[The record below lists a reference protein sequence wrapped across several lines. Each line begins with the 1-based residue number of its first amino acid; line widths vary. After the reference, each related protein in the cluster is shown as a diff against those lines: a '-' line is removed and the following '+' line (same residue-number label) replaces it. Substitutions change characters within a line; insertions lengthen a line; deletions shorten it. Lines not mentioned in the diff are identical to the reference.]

1 MPSCT
6 LQFNGT
12 TVAWSALYGRYLVA
26 KDAVQQG
33 GQLLVEELPLAIG
46 PKCGNSGVLCLGCY
60 APLIEEQ
67 RCRHCGWPLCR
78 ACNAQQEPE
87 DATNNLHWQLECC
100 LLKAAKARF
109 YELPPDCQQCPQLDC
124 IMPLRVLLAKEAQP
138 ERWLEE
144 VAPMEHHE
152 QQRRENADVWHA
164 DRVNIAQYLRGP
176 CKLADRFSEELIM
189 QVVGILDVNAFEAR
203 TTQGYP
209 LRCLYPYTGILAH
222 NCVPN
227 TARSIHPSEGYK
239 IRLRAMVPLEAGQQ
253 LQHSYT
259 YTLDGTV
266 QRQSHLR
273 DGKYFSC
280 TCDRCQ
286 DASELQTHF
295 SSLKCGQCTE
305 GWLLPKQPTVLD
317 SSWSCRGCDNSS
329 SSEEVR
335 QIVDA
340 LQLEVNA
347 VQALQMGAK
356 RLEEA
361 ERLLRKYKSL
371 LHPSHYIATGLRQLL
386 IEMYGRVQGYEMV
399 QLTDQLLERKAQL
412 CREVL
417 QVLDRFEPGL
427 SRARAMNLYEL
438 HVPLVLL
445 AKSGFIASRLSGGE
459 LQARLVEAI
468 NLLKQCVEIL
478 QHEDRSSQEGILCGV
493 AKQAL
498 QQLTVSVEGLGN
510 QLEL

>member
-1 MPSCT
+1 MTAVNGMPSSAV
-6 LQFNGT
+6 QFNCT
-12 TVAWSALYGRYLVA
+12 QVAWSPLFGRYLVA
-26 KDAVQQG
+26 SDAVQQR
-33 GQLLVEELPLAIG
+33 GQLLVEELPLAVG
-46 PKCGNSGVLCLGCY
+46 PKCGNSDVLCLACY
-60 APLIEEQ
+60 APRIVE
-67 RCRHCGWPLCR
+67 RCSQCSWPLCP
-78 ACNAQQEPE
+78 ACNE
-87 DATNNLHWQLECC
+87 DANNTHRQLECG

-109 YELPPDCQQCPQLDC
+109 FELPAGGKYCPQLDC

-138 ERWLEE
+138 ERWQNE

-176 CKLADRFSEELIM
+176 CKLAERFSEELIM
-189 QVVGILDVNAFEAR
+189 QVVGILEVNAFEAR

-222 NCVPN
+222 SCVPN
-227 TARSIHPSEGYK
+227 TARSIHPSDSYR

-273 DGKYFSC
+273 EGKYFNCS
-280 TCDRCQ
+280 CDRCL

-295 SSLKCGQCTE
+295 SSLKCGQCTD
-305 GWLLPKQPTVLD
+305 GWLLPKQPTVVG
-317 SSWSCRGCDNSS
+317 SSWSCRACDNTA

-347 VQALQMGAK
+347 VQSLEMGAK

-371 LHPSHYIATGLRQLL
+371 LHPAHYIATGLRQLL

-417 QVLDRFEPGL
+417 HVLDRFEPGL

-459 LQARLVEAI
+459 LRARLVEAI
-468 NLLKQCVEIL
+468 DLLKECVEIL
-478 QHEDRSSQEGILCGV
+478 QHEDSSSQEGILCGV

-498 QQLTVSVEGLGN
+498 QQLTMSVEGLGD
-510 QLEL
+510 ELQ

>member
-1 MPSCT
+1 MTAVNGMPS
-6 LQFNGT
+6 LPFNLT
-12 TVAWSALYGRYLVA
+12 AVEWSPLYGRYLIA
-26 KDAVQQG
+26 RDAVRQG

-46 PKCGNSGVLCLGCY
+46 PKCGNSSVLCLACY
-60 APLIEEQ
+60 APHNVE
-67 RCRHCGWPLCR
+67 RCSQCGWPLCR
-78 ACNAQQEPE
+78 ACNSE
-87 DATNNLHWQLECC
+87 DVANNLHLQLECGVF
-100 LLKAAKARF
+100 KAAKARF
-109 YELPPDCQQCPQLDC
+109 FELPTGTEQCPQLDC

-152 QQRRENADVWHA
+152 QQRRANADLWHA

-176 CKLADRFSEELIM
+176 CKLAERFSEELIM
-189 QVVGILDVNAFEAR
+189 QVVGILEVNAFEAR

-227 TARSIHPSEGYK
+227 TARSIHPSDGYK

-273 DGKYFSC
+273 EGKYFNCS
-280 TCDRCQ
+280 CDRCL

-305 GWLLPKQPTVLD
+305 GWLLPKQPTALD
-317 SSWSCRGCDNSS
+317 TIWSCRACDNSS

-347 VQALQMGAK
+347 VQSLEMGAK

-417 QVLDRFEPGL
+417 KVLDHFEPGL

-445 AKSGFIASRLSGGE
+445 AKSGFIASRLSGAD
-459 LQARLVEAI
+459 LRSRLVEAI
-468 NLLKQCVEIL
+468 DLLKECVEIL

-493 AKQAL
+493 ARQAL
-498 QQLTVSVEGLGN
+498 QQLTASVEGLGN
-510 QLEL
+510 QLE

>member
-1 MPSCT
+1 M
-6 LQFNGT
+6 LKARLEHDA
-12 TVAWSALYGRYLVA
+12 VYGRCLA
-26 KDAVQQG
+26 TTEAVQQG
-33 GQLLVEELPLAIG
+33 DIVVEELPFAYG
-46 PKCGNSGVLCLGCY
+46 PKRDSGIVCLGCY
-60 APLIEEQ
+60 RYLDFGEDGDGDGD
-67 RCRHCGWPLCR
+67 RCELCDWPLCGNCADVAGGDHR
-78 ACNAQQEPE
+78 G
-87 DATNNLHWQLECC
+87 ECEVF
-100 LLKAAKARF
+100 AKARVTF
-109 YELPPDCQQCPQLDC
+109 AGNVGEDSVCPQLDC
-124 IMPLRVLLAKEAQP
+124 ITALRVLLAKEAQP

-152 QQRRENADVWHA
+152 QQRRANADLWHA

-176 CKLADRFSEELIM
+176 CKLAKRFSEELIM
-189 QVVGILDVNAFEAR
+189 QVVGILEVNAFEAR

-227 TARSIHPSEGYK
+227 TARSIHPSDGYK

-273 DGKYFSC
+273 EGKYFNCS
-280 TCDRCQ
+280 CDRCL

-305 GWLLPKQPTVLD
+305 GWLLPKQPTAQD
-317 SSWSCRGCDNSS
+317 TIWSCRACDNSS

-347 VQALQMGAK
+347 VQSLEMGAK

-417 QVLDRFEPGL
+417 KVLDHFEPGL
-427 SRARAMNLYEL
+427 SRARAMNLYEF

-445 AKSGFIASRLSGGE
+445 AKSGFIASRLSGAD
-459 LQARLVEAI
+459 LRSRLVEAI
-468 NLLKQCVEIL
+468 DLLKECVEIL
-478 QHEDRSSQEGILCGV
+478 QHEDPSSQEGILCGV
-493 AKQAL
+493 ARQAL
-498 QQLTVSVEGLGN
+498 QQLTASVEGLGN
-510 QLEL
+510 QLE